1 MSVEWIAGM
10 LIALAVAC
18 VVGAAVLFLG
28 GSWLMQWLRGT
39 AGVLLVVIAGY
50 FVLFSASLFSYQ
62 QVGYEQPLATVS
74 FERNDAQDWAVT
86 VAEANGN
93 RRQFNL
99 LGDLWQMD
107 VRLLRYAGL
116 LSVLN
121 ANPLF
126 QLERLSGRYITL
138 EDQQEK
144 DRSEFQLSAAP
155 FLGYDLWTR
164 VHEGSSLLVDASRS
178 SVVLVP
184 IAEGAIYEVR
194 LEERG
199 LTLAAGNSAAED
211 ALRRLGD

>member
-1 MSVEWIAGM
+1 MGVEWIAGT
-10 LIALAVAC
+10 LIVLAIAC
-18 VVGAAVLFLG
+18 VIGAAVLFLG
-28 GSWLMQWLRGT
+28 ASWLVQWLRGT

-62 QVGYEQPLATVS
+62 QVSVDAPLATVS
-74 FERNDAQDWAVT
+74 FERNDAQNWAVT

-99 LGDLWQMD
+99 LGDLWQLD
-107 VRLLRYAGL
+107 VRLLRYAGP
-116 LSVLN
+116 LSVFG

-126 QLERLSGRYITL
+126 QLEQLSGRYLTM

-144 DRSEFQLSAAP
+144 DRSEFRLAAGA

-164 VHEGSSLLVDASRS
+164 VHEGGSLMIDASRS

-184 IAEGAIYEVR
+184 IADGAIYEVR
-194 LEERG
+194 LDERG
-199 LTLAAGNSAAED
+199 LALAAANSVAED